1 MTQDKNKQAAAH
13 AAIEHIPFD
22 AVVGVGTGSTVNY
35 FIEALA
41 AIKGKIKGTV
51 ASSHAS
57 KALLKAANLPVMDLN
72 YAGEVD
78 IYIDGADEID
88 PHGRMIKGGGG
99 ALTGEKIVASCAK
112 KFICIVDEK
121 KCVPYL
127 GGFPVAVEVIELA
140 RSAVARAIVKMG
152 GSPFYR
158 EGFVSDY
165 GHIILD
171 VEGLVLEDPQ
181 YIETAL
187 NQIPGVVANGIFS
200 YQSADMALIGAKEG
214 VDVRDFSA
222 LKTT

>member
-41 AIKGKIKGTV
+41 TIKGKIKNTV

-57 KALLKAANLPVMDLN
+57 KALLEAAKLPVMDLN

-127 GGFPVAVEVIELA
+127 GGLA
-140 RSAVARAIVKMG
+140 GTLCCLVVSRRPWRSKRSQTFFVLASVVQSVLVPRIAGTNVPREHSHYE
-152 GSPFYR
+152 GS
-158 EGFVSDY
+158 
-165 GHIILD
+165 
-171 VEGLVLEDPQ
+171 
-181 YIETAL
+181 
-187 NQIPGVVANGIFS
+187 
-200 YQSADMALIGAKEG
+200 
-214 VDVRDFSA
+214 
-222 LKTT
+222 